1 MKFYG
6 CVQLRF
12 EDDSWV
18 KKYAQSVTPILERH
32 GGRYLARTK
41 TMEKIEG
48 DRELPTLFVIV
59 EWPSREAFHEFF
71 EDPEYQKL
79 KHLRHDHSN
88 DELIQVAGEDIAKE
102 LGYI

>member
-12 EDDSWV
+12 EDDSWLRE
-18 KKYAQSVTPILERH
+18 YARNVTPLVERH
-32 GGRYLARTK
+32 GGRYLARTR

-48 DRELPTLFVIV
+48 QRELPTVFVLV
-59 EWPSREAFHEFF
+59 EWPSQEAFHAFY
-71 EDPEYQKL
+71 EDPAYQEF
-79 KHLRHDHSN
+79 KHLRHDHSD
-88 DELIQVAGEDIAKE
+88 DELIQVGGEDIAKT

>member
-12 EDDSWV
+12 DDDSWV
-18 KKYAQSVTPILERH
+18 KEYAQNVTPILERH

-71 EDPEYQKL
+71 EDPEYQKY
-79 KHLRHDHSN
+79 KHLKNQNLS
-88 DELIQVAGEDIAKE
+88 
-102 LGYI
+102 

>member
-1 MKFYG
+1 MKYYG

-12 EDDSWV
+12 ADDSWV

-41 TMEKIEG
+41 KMEKIEG
-48 DRELPTLFVIV
+48 DREPPTLFVIV

-71 EDPEYQKL
+71 ADPEYQKYR
-79 KHLRHDHSN
+79 HLRHAHSS